1 MTMGT
6 VYLKRIAVHIGPG
19 KTGTSSLQT
28 SFTRNSS
35 FLANQ
40 GFLYP
45 TFWGPNG
52 VVRKDSLASWATQL
66 RDALSSTSAHT
77 LLISS
82 EFLQT
87 AHSEIAEL
95 ASLFEVPH
103 ESVKVFTTVRDHASH
118 YISHLHQ
125 FVKHHHDVSKVTPTQ
140 WKSFM
145 PPWEARFRISYVPY
159 VDSESEVNLVERL
172 WRAMCDQPP
181 TTKTPWKNQSPTAE
195 ESYLLQE
202 FHRKNF
208 SGQPRQFRPET
219 KIYQK
224 ALMSLKQSRSAL
236 VHSRNTNLRP
246 PWSSVLQEFTREDQ
260 DFLSARGVNF
270 EHAVDLINYERPA
283 NARATAWAGPNGIE
297 DVLEVNFEKAEAMR
311 QKLKR
316 RLKRKPGFRNL
327 VL

>member
-1 MTMGT
+1 MGT
-6 VYLKRIAVHIGPG
+6 DYLKRIAVHIGPG

-35 FLANQ
+35 FLANK

-52 VVRKDSLASWATQL
+52 VVRKNSLASWTTQL
-66 RDALSSTSAHT
+66 RDALSSSAAHT

-87 AHSEIAEL
+87 ASHEIAEL
-95 ASLFEVPH
+95 ASLFEVPR
-103 ESVKVFTTVRDHASH
+103 ESVKVFTTVRDHESH

-125 FVKHHHDVSKVTPTQ
+125 FVKQHHDVSQVTPTQ
-140 WKSFM
+140 WKSFI
-145 PPWEARFRISYVPY
+145 PPWAARFPVTYVPY
-159 VDSESEVNLVERL
+159 VDSESEINLVERL
-172 WRAMCDQPP
+172 WRAMCDQSPP
-181 TTKTPWKNQSPTAE
+181 TKTPWKNRSPTAE

-202 FHRKNF
+202 FHRRNF

-219 KIYQK
+219 KVYQK
-224 ALMSLKQSRSAL
+224 ALLSLKKSRSEFA
-236 VHSRNTNLRP
+236 HSRHTNLRP
-246 PWSSVLQEFTREDQ
+246 PWPSVVQEFTRDDQ
-260 DFLSARGVNF
+260 DFLADRGVMYK
-270 EHAVDLINYERPA
+270 HPIDPINYERSA
-283 NARATAWAGPNGIE
+283 NARAPAWEGPKGIE
-297 DVLEVNFEKAEAMR
+297 EILEVNFEKAEAMR

-327 VL
+327 IL